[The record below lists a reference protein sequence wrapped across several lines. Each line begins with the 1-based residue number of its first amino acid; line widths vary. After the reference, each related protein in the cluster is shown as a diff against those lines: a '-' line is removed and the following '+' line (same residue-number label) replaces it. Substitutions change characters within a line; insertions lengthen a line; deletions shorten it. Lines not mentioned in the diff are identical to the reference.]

1 MPLLSSRF
9 TAAMKRTRVVAF
21 AALLAAAGLLF
32 LLWPG
37 SRDEPPVAA
46 TPSRTTGRIEFPAPP
61 QPSAAEAILEG
72 YGDPSS
78 PPVEDLRKIHRV
90 ITGYFS
96 VVKDGSRNP
105 IGGNPDLASALR
117 GDNPNHEVFVR
128 EGHPIFGLDGMII
141 DRWGSSIVV
150 HPEAYRQLG
159 LRSAGPDRSPYT
171 ADDLVLSPSGVPMRA
186 N

>member
-1 MPLLSSRF
+1 MNRKRGVI
-9 TAAMKRTRVVAF
+9 AAVV
-21 AALLAAAGLLF
+21 LLAAAGI

-37 SRDEPPVAA
+37 SRDEPQAPAPT
-46 TPSRTTGRIEFPAPP
+46 TPSRAKSQIEFPAPP

-72 YGDPSS
+72 YGDPAS
-78 PPVEDLRKIHRV
+78 PPIEDLRKIHRV

-96 VVKDGSRNP
+96 VVKDGSRHP
-105 IGGNPDLASALR
+105 IGGNPDLAAALR
-117 GDNPNHEVFVR
+117 GDNPNREVFVR

-171 ADDLVLSPSGVPMRA
+171 ADDLVLSPSGVPKRA